1 MINNSNLKT
10 TTTTT
15 TTTKLYSQNFREGGK
30 VSLCGAVAL
39 RDLYPDLFLIAEGK
53 MHLSI
58 LTWFLLKR
66 GTIDLGIK

>member
-1 MINNSNLKT
+1 MINNSNPK
-10 TTTTT
+10 TT
-15 TTTKLYSQNFREGGK
+15 TTTKLYSKNFREGGK

-39 RDLYPDLFLIAEGK
+39 RDLYTDLFLIAEGK
-53 MHLSI
+53 LHLSI

>member
-1 MINNSNLKT
+1 MINNSNPKT
-10 TTTTT
+10 I

-39 RDLYPDLFLIAEGK
+39 RDLYTDLFLIAEGK
-53 MHLSI
+53 LHLSI